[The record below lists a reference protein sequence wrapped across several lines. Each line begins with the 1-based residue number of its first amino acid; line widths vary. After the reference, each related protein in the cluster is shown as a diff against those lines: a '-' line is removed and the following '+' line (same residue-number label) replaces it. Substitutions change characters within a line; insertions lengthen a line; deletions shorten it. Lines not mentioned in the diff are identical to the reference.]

1 MPALRCMMLVGL
13 GVAMALA
20 GCTDKGLVQIRNT
33 GDGPDEFMVM
43 PVEPL
48 EPPPD
53 FDVLPAPT
61 PGGTN
66 RVDTNP
72 KAEAVTAL
80 GGRASA
86 LSATEIPASD
96 GALVNYSAR
105 YGVPSNIRQSLAETD
120 AEFRRR
126 QTRGTRLKLF
136 PVDRYEQA
144 YRRQRTD
151 PFQETWRFRRIGA
164 ETPTSPPEDE

>member
-1 MPALRCMMLVGL
+1 MPTARHMMLVAL
-13 GVAMALA
+13 GVATALA
-20 GCTDKGLVQIRNT
+20 GCSDKGLVQIRSA
-33 GDGPDEFMVM
+33 GDGPDEFMVL

-53 FDVLPAPT
+53 YEVLPAPS

-66 RVDTNP
+66 RVDTNS
-72 KAEAVTAL
+72 KAEAVAAL
-80 GGRASA
+80 GGRPSA
-86 LSATEIPASD
+86 LNATSIPASD
-96 GALVNYSAR
+96 GALVNYSSR
-105 YGVPSNIRQSLAETD
+105 YGVPGNIRESLAVAD

-126 QTRGTRLKLF
+126 QGRGTRLKLF

-144 YRRQRTD
+144 YRRERTD

-164 ETPTSPPEDE
+164 ETPTAPPEDE